1 MTDDKNTSQDS
12 AVERAAR
19 TDQLVFQDPV
29 SRYPAIEPP
38 EQQQSEPGLDA
49 DLAPHADIGE
59 HSYRGTG
66 RLTGRKALVT
76 GGDSGIGAAVAVA
89 FAREG
94 ADVAI
99 SYLPAEEEDARRV
112 VKIVEAAGQ
121 HAVAL
126 PGDLTDDAFTTTL
139 AERAAQA
146 LGGLDILVN
155 NAGKQIA
162 VESIEDLSDEQV
174 EDTFKV
180 NIQAMFRITREAVK
194 LMPAGSAIINT
205 TSIQAYAPSPT
216 LVDYASTKGAINTF
230 TKGLAQQLAP
240 RGIRVNAV
248 APGPIWT
255 PLQPSHGQPVDALP
269 EFGQQ
274 TPLGRA
280 GQPTELAPAYVFL
293 ASSESSYVLGETL
306 NVNGGMT
313 SP

>member
-1 MTDDKNTSQDS
+1 MTETHDPHQES
-12 AVERAAR
+12 AVAQAAR
-19 TDQLVFQDPV
+19 KDQLVFQDPV
-29 SRYPAIEPP
+29 ERYPAIEPP
-38 EQQQSEPGLDA
+38 KRQQSEPGLDA
-49 DLAPHADIGE
+49 DLDPPADIGE

-66 RLTGRKALVT
+66 RLEGRRALVT

-99 SYLPAEEEDARRV
+99 SYLPAEEEDAQHVVSLIEGCGRR
-112 VKIVEAAGQ
+112 
-121 HAVAL
+121 AVAL
-126 PGDLTDDAFTTTL
+126 PGDLTDDRYT
-139 AERAAQA
+139 AELVPQA
-146 LGGLDILVN
+146 LAALGRLDILVN
-155 NAGKQIA
+155 NAGKQVA
-162 VESIEDLSDEQV
+162 VESLEDLSDEQV
-174 EDTFKV
+174 TETFTV
-180 NIQAMFRITREAVK
+180 NIQAMVRITREAVRH
-194 LMPAGSAIINT
+194 MPPGSAVINT

-216 LVDYASTKGAINTF
+216 LLDYASTKAAINAF

-255 PLQPSHGQPVDALP
+255 PLQPAHGQPVDALP
-269 EFGQQ
+269 QFGKQ

-306 NVNGGMT
+306 NVNGGMPT
-313 SP
+313 P